1 MITKDQMN
9 TGQKFVLER
18 VLSAI
23 KNKTH
28 ITVNG
33 PAGTG
38 KTTTTKILIEELHRS
53 GKSGLILAAPTHAAK
68 KVLTKLSGIQA
79 NTIHSILKISP
90 TTYEDQA
97 VFEQADI
104 PDLETCEVLICDEA
118 SMYDR
123 KLFHILINSIPDC
136 CSIVA
141 LGDIAQIRPVNTE
154 DNSVEEVSPF
164 FTHSLFEQV
173 SLTEVMRSNAPII
186 DVATD
191 VRNGGWIREEITE
204 DGGVHDLGTVKDFM
218 TKYFEIVKTPE
229 DLFENRLLAYTNKS
243 VDLLNKCVRKELY
256 GSIDPIIKGEVIVLQ
271 EPFSKTVKD
280 INGKNKKV
288 IIFNNGEYL
297 KVLSINHLTFNPFIA
312 GVPGSVI
319 IRYAEVKVVNIDP
332 DEDEKVE
339 YISVLLTQHEK
350 DKLND
355 YLQSATKY
363 LRGGPRFK
371 WKYWWEIKGKFV
383 DFKPLPACTIHK
395 SQGSTIDNS
404 FIYTKCLNNADAD
417 LSQQLLYVALTRA
430 RHNVYYMG

>member
-9 TGQKFVLER
+9 TGQRAVLDR
-18 VLSAI
+18 VLLAI

-53 GKSGLILAAPTHAAK
+53 GKVGIILAAPTHAAK
-68 KVLTKLSGIQA
+68 KVLSKLSGIPA

-90 TTYEDQA
+90 TTYEDEA
-97 VFEQADI
+97 VFEQADV

-123 KLFHILINSIPDC
+123 KLFHILINSIPAC

-154 DNSVEEVSPF
+154 DGAEDEVSPF
-164 FTHSLFEQV
+164 FTHKLFEQI

-191 VRNGGWIREEITE
+191 VRTGGWIHEKTIGDE
-204 DGGVHDLGTVKDFM
+204 GVHNLQDVPTFM
-218 TKYFEIVKTPE
+218 NKYFEIVKKPN

-243 VDLLNKCVRKELY
+243 VDLLNKFVRKKLY
-256 GSIDPIIKGEVIVLQ
+256 GTDDPIIKDEVIVLQ
-271 EPFSKTVKD
+271 EPFSKTIKD

-297 KVLSINHLTFNPFIA
+297 KVLSINHMTYNPFIA

-319 IRYAEVKVVNIDP
+319 IRYAEIKVVNIDP

-339 YISVLLTQHEK
+339 HISVLLTQHEK
-350 DKLND
+350 DKLKE
-355 YLQSATKY
+355 YLQNATKY

-371 WKYWWEIKGKFV
+371 WRYWWDIKNKFV
-383 DFKPLPACTIHK
+383 EFKPLPACTIHK
-395 SQGSTIDNS
+395 SQGSTVDNS
-404 FIYTKCLNNADAD
+404 FIYTKCLDNADAD
-417 LSQQLLYVALTRA
+417 LGQQLMYVALTRA
-430 RHNVYYMG
+430 RHNVFYIG